1 MEKTVD
7 LPQLTA
13 EEQRVLGSLIEKSR
27 TTPDYYPMTLNSITA
42 ACNQKS
48 SRNPIVQYDQETI
61 TLAINSLKKRGF
73 ISTVT
78 GGGSRT
84 IKYKHNLAV
93 VYPLVPA
100 ALSIV
105 CILLLR
111 GPQTPGEINNNSAR
125 LYEFESL
132 EEVMD
137 ILKEL
142 AGGETPFVQQLP
154 KRPGQKE
161 QRFIHLF
168 GQTFAD
174 ETDESIYNVEDR
186 IKLLEEE
193 IAYLKLNLDKLTKEW
208 LS

>member
-105 CILLLR
+105 CILL
-111 GPQTPGEINNNSAR
+111 
-125 LYEFESL
+125 
-132 EEVMD
+132 
-137 ILKEL
+137 
-142 AGGETPFVQQLP
+142 
-154 KRPGQKE
+154 
-161 QRFIHLF
+161 
-168 GQTFAD
+168 
-174 ETDESIYNVEDR
+174 
-186 IKLLEEE
+186 
-193 IAYLKLNLDKLTKEW
+193 
-208 LS
+208 